1 MIPIYFGIAMATV
14 DILMMGTIKMVSIG
28 NISRGFGIPFAVG
41 LYALQPVI
49 FWKALSHEGMA
60 VTNLIWNMISSI
72 IITLQG
78 VFIFGESI
86 KGMRWLAIV
95 MSVFSL
101 ILFAYTNG
109 SE

>member
-1 MIPIYFGIAMATV
+1 MTPIYFGISMATV

-28 NISRGFGIPFAVG
+28 SISRGFGIPFAVG

-49 FWKALSHEGMA
+49 FWKAMSYEGMA

-86 KGMRWLAIV
+86 KGMRWLAIM